1 MCGICGKLEF
11 DPLAKVPPRLIK
23 AMADAMV
30 HRGPDDDG
38 YYVKDQIGLGF
49 RRLSIID
56 LSGGHQPLSNEDE
69 SVWIVFNGEIYNY
82 LELRAFL
89 LAKGH
94 IFKTKSDT
102 EVIVHLYEECG
113 RDCVEKLRGMFGFAI
128 WDSKRRT
135 LFLARDR
142 VGIKPLYYYLGGN
155 FLSFGSEMKA
165 ILVDPAVRREV
176 DPAMID
182 RFLTYCYTPG
192 PQTLLR
198 NFLKLEPGHW
208 LTVQDGK
215 IQIQSYWDLDF
226 QPADHH
232 QSTKALQDQVV
243 SILDEAV
250 QLHMIS
256 DVPVGFL
263 LSGGVDSTAMLSL
276 ASKKTD
282 KPVSSYTIGFAHSS
296 CVDERP
302 FARMAAERFGSKHY
316 EISMSA
322 RDFASFLPD
331 YVWHM
336 EEPVCEPA
344 SVALY
349 QVSKLASQYVK
360 VLISGEGGD
369 EAFAGYHNYMYFCWL
384 ETMKKVCG
392 PFRGPSATITALL
405 GRLADSRVLRKYA
418 PLIDADLDEYYLS
431 RTSSPFSYFNETPST
446 IYTEQMSRRI
456 DKSWSGE
463 VTRKLLERRSGDG
476 TLEKML
482 YVDTKTWLPDD
493 LLIKADRM
501 TMANSVELR
510 VPFLDHKVLEF
521 AASLP
526 ANQKVR
532 GFQMKYLLKKALA
545 KHVPEEILRR
555 RKEGF
560 PMPIAIWLAQ
570 DLKEMVADI
579 LLDSKTVSRGYFRRR
594 ALEEL
599 IDRNSRSLRYTP
611 EVFSL
616 VVLELWH
623 RAFGD
628 SQSTFLNGASEGHA
642 SSLTPFNQV
651 SLRPISGELTGN
663 SARQVEGHNETQF

>member
-226 QPADHH
+226 QPAEHH

-243 SILDEAV
+243 SMLDEAV

-628 SQSTFLNGASEGHA
+628 SQSTFLNRASEGHA